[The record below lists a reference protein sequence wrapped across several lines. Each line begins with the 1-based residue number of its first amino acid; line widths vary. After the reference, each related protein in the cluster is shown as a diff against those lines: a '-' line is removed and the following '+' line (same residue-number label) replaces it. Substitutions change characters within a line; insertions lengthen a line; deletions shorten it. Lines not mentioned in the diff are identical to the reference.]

1 MNLLYKEG
9 TGNKN
14 CDTRGL
20 LAVLSNKMFPR
31 VMNFIVLLVSV
42 LVALAD
48 ARRLNAGVRAARIK
62 EQLHA
67 NAEVIKQRATFKAH
81 PHVDTLNVKER
92 AHSVQMIAT
101 DAQAMKRDG
110 QLPGTTTTRTVADK
124 SAKYKGMIDML
135 KAKNK
140 K

>member
-1 MNLLYKEG
+1 
-9 TGNKN
+9 
-14 CDTRGL
+14 
-20 LAVLSNKMFPR
+20 MFPR
-31 VMNFIVLLVSV
+31 VVNIIVLLVSV

-81 PHVDTLNVKER
+81 PHADTLNVKER
-92 AHSVQMIAT
+92 AHNVQMIAT
-101 DAQAMKRDG
+101 DAQAMKKDAK
-110 QLPGTTTTRTVADK
+110 LPGTATTRAVSDK
-124 SAKYKGMIDML
+124 SGKFKGMIDML

-140 K
+140 V